1 MDHIAPLFIAGLAA
15 ALIGWAILHLSSPPS
30 HPNEDDQRA
39 IHSRFRRWL
48 AATHKQM
55 LHRRDNDD

>member
-1 MDHIAPLFIAGLAA
+1 MDHIAPLFIAGLVVV
-15 ALIGWAILHLSSPPS
+15 LIGWAILHLASSAR
-30 HPNEDDQRA
+30 HPNEDDRRA
-39 IHSRFRRWL
+39 ARSRFRRWL